1 LNPKGC
7 ELLLPHSIN
16 ILRLHTIG
24 GPDIRRASDRI
35 ASDFLKLLEQQFQ
48 QSDKRRPIELR
59 YPAQFAER
67 MNIHV
72 NHLNRALKETLREST
87 TQVISHWVL
96 SEAKKRLDEHQVFAI
111 GRRHPLIYIT
121 FPAIMGLPVN
131 I

>member
-1 LNPKGC
+1 
-7 ELLLPHSIN
+7 
-16 ILRLHTIG
+16 LHTIG

-72 NHLNRALKETLREST
+72 NHLNRALTETLREST
-87 TQVISHWVL
+87 TQFISHWFL
-96 SEAKKRLDEHQVFAI
+96 SEAKTRLDE
-111 GRRHPLIYIT
+111 T
-121 FPAIMGLPVN
+121 DMN
-131 I
+131 IAEIAYALGFTEASHFSNFFKKRMRVSPTEFRKRIWRD